1 MDRIL
6 ITGGTVVTMN
16 DRGDVLDPGVVGIG
30 GSKIGF
36 VGRSG
41 PTGKTWDQAVEVNA
55 SECIV
60 IPGLINAHTH
70 AGMTPMRGWAD
81 DMPLMTWLET
91 KIWPMEA
98 KMDSEDVYWGTK
110 LAALEMIRGGVTCFN
125 DMYWH
130 SDQAARACREV
141 GMRALLSGV
150 LIATRPDAEEQLQ
163 KAVDVVTEWMGRNDS
178 RIRFFFGP
186 HALYTC
192 PPAYLERV
200 VSHAEDLGTGIHI
213 HLSETAEEVESCKQ
227 SYAGKSPVE
236 VLEAIGLF
244 SRPTIAAHCIHLS
257 KKDIEIMATRK
268 VSAVHNASS
277 NMKLASGIMPVEDL
291 LRAGVNV
298 ALGTDSAASNNN
310 LAVLT
315 EMRMASFLQKVGKG
329 DPTALPAPMALE
341 LATRNGAEAIGMA
354 DRLGQ
359 LREGFDAD
367 VVLVRNSRI
376 HASPR
381 GDPFSHLVYSLRPD
395 DVDTVFVAGERVLSG
410 GEFIDVDVEEVLARI
425 DEIAARIRI

>member
-6 ITGGTVVTMN
+6 ITGGTVVTLN
-16 DRGDVLDPGVVGIG
+16 DQGDVLDPGFVGIR
-30 GSKIGF
+30 GSKIGI
-36 VGRSG
+36 VGHRR
-41 PTGKTWDQAVEVNA
+41 PEGKEWDQAVEIDA

-81 DMPLMTWLET
+81 DMPLMPWLET

-98 KMDSEDVYWGTK
+98 KMIPEDVYWGTK
-110 LAALEMIRGGVTCFN
+110 LAALEMLRGGVTCFN

-141 GMRALLSGV
+141 GIRAVLSGV

-163 KAVDVVTEWMGRNDS
+163 KALEVVTEWMGKNDN

-213 HLSETAEEVESCKQ
+213 HLSETAQEVESCKI
-227 SYAGKSPVE
+227 SYGGKSPVE
-236 VLEAIGLF
+236 VLQDIGVF
-244 SRPTIAAHCIHLS
+244 SRPTVAAHCIHLLKS
-257 KKDIEIMATRK
+257 DIEIMAARK
-268 VSAVHNASS
+268 VSTVHNPSS

-291 LRAGVNV
+291 LGAGVNV

-310 LAVLT
+310 LAVFT

-329 DPTALPAPMALE
+329 DPTALPAPRALE
-341 LATRNGAEAIGMA
+341 LATRNGAEAIGMGG
-354 DRLGQ
+354 RLGRI
-359 LREGFDAD
+359 REGFDAD
-367 VVLVRNSRI
+367 LVLVRNRRI
-376 HASPR
+376 HASPPA
-381 GDPFSHLVYSLRPD
+381 DPFSNLVYSLRPD
-395 DVDTVFVAGERVLSG
+395 DVDTVFVAGKRVLAG
-410 GEFIDVDVEEVLARI
+410 GEFVDVDVEEVIAKAA
-425 DEIAARIRI
+425 EIAERIRV